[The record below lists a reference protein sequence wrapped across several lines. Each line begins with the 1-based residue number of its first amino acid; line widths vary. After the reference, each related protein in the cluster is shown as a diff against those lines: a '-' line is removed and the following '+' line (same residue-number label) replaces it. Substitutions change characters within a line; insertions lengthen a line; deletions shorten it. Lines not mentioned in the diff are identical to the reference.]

1 VVEALRR
8 NGIWQ
13 AKSPT
18 EQEGFIRHMYE
29 EHLTPA
35 DVGKMAAKAGIK
47 TIVMTHLMEIGIL
60 KSLKIFYANLTCKM
74 EQGFGKRRT
83 PHVDD
88 AQRW

>member
-47 TIVMTHLMEIGIL
+47 TIVMTHLHGNRNTEIIEDFLCKSYMQNGAGIWQE
-60 KSLKIFYANLTCKM
+60 THPP
-74 EQGFGKRRT
+74 R
-83 PHVDD
+83 
-88 AQRW
+88 